1 MDQNSRPVVDNIRRA
16 SVLLHPHTAQ
26 EQTSPSRVRPA
37 TPCAEGTNKG
47 ASSKVPSGPSS
58 TTSGGPLFF
67 ARVPPQQRNGHPR
80 RPTARD
86 IGRRKRA
93 VQRPPLNRRS
103 SGAVCK

>member
-16 SVLLHPHTAQ
+16 SFLLHPHTVQ

-37 TPCAEGTNKG
+37 TPCAGGTNKG

-67 ARVPPQQRNGHPR
+67 ARVPPSSG
-80 RPTARD
+80 TA
-86 IGRRKRA
+86 IPA
-93 VQRPPLNRRS
+93 AQRPVTLGGGSARFKNRPL
-103 SGAVCK
+103 

>member
-16 SVLLHPHTAQ
+16 SLLLHPHTAQ

-37 TPCAEGTNKG
+37 TPRAGGTNKG

-67 ARVPPQQRNGHPR
+67 ARVPPPAAE
-80 RPTARD
+80 RPSPPPKGPCHWAEEARGSKTA
-86 IGRRKRA
+86 
-93 VQRPPLNRRS
+93 P
-103 SGAVCK
+103 